1 MEYFQNYI
9 TGHAVTI
16 WSWTCLVFAKPGK
29 SLYRIE
35 ISLDNFNCYFFS
47 LPETNPLHLPG
58 LKPMTG
64 IRSQNLQLMVLTLAT
79 LRRKKVKK
87 NNVILDFIYLWHE
100 IKYILLYLPVL
111 YYMERKVYLFL
122 HIPSLCT
129 SPTSPQTQKWCLLL
143 GLPKSSVPGFI
154 QSLLSQVDG
163 IVKILNLYVILL
175 CTHLHHFFP
184 VSIHY
189 MQCITP
195 DMSLG
200 KQSFIACYIIHGR
213 IFNRH

>member
-1 MEYFQNYI
+1 M
-9 TGHAVTI
+9 
-16 WSWTCLVFAKPGK
+16 
-29 SLYRIE
+29 
-35 ISLDNFNCYFFS
+35 
-47 LPETNPLHLPG
+47 PETNPLHLPG

-143 GLPKSSVPGFI
+143 GLPKSSVPGFLP
-154 QSLLSQVDG
+154 SLWSQVDG
-163 IVKILNLYVILL
+163 IVNILNLYVILL
-175 CTHLHHFFP
+175 CTH
-184 VSIHY
+184 
-189 MQCITP
+189 CIT
-195 DMSLG
+195 SFWYL
-200 KQSFIACYIIHGR
+200 SITCNAFIACYIICSG